1 MEKTQISIIEKSA
14 ISGKEIDVYGTI
26 EEPLFR
32 AKDVADWIA
41 HSDVHKMIAA
51 VDEDEKVRKII
62 PTLGGNQ
69 EVWMLTENGLYEVLM
84 LSRKKEAKLFKKG
97 VKKVLHEIR
106 TKGGYIA
113 TRQDDSPEMIMARAL
128 KIADETIKRNKE
140 RLKELELTTQ
150 KQAQE
155 IEVKDAQITEL
166 NTAVSEMQ
174 PKVSYVD
181 TILQCKDTVQTSII
195 AQDYGK
201 TAKAF
206 NILLRNFG
214 IQRKIGTTWV
224 LYAKHISN
232 GYVQSKTFKYR
243 HKDGTEGAR
252 TYSEWTQR
260 GRLFLYDTLKKHGI
274 LPLIEKSSTLTNEAK

>member
-1 MEKTQISIIEKSA
+1 MNDTNSLSVIDGVSGMTSLEIAEVTGKQHKNVMRDIRNILEQGVQQLNFEPMQKSVPTHNGGHKSIPYYRLTPKGCLILA
-14 ISGKEIDVYGTI
+14 SGYDALLRE
-26 EEPLFR
+26 
-32 AKDVADWIA
+32 
-41 HSDVHKMIAA
+41 
-51 VDEDEKVRKII
+51 KII
-62 PTLGGNQ
+62 NRL
-69 EVWMLTENGLYEVLM
+69 
-84 LSRKKEAKLFKKG
+84 EALEKNSKPQL
-97 VKKVLHEIR
+97 
-106 TKGGYIA
+106 
-113 TRQDDSPEMIMARAL
+113 PETYLDAL
-128 KIADETIKRNKE
+128 KQLVSSEEQKQQLALENKR
-140 RLKELELTTQ
+140 
-150 KQAQE
+150 QAQE

-274 LPLIEKSSTLTNEAK
+274 LPLIEKSSTLTNETK

>member
-1 MEKTQISIIEKSA
+1 MNDTNSLSVIDGVSGMTSLEIAEVTGKQHKNVMRDIRNILEQGVQQLNFEPMQKSVPTNNGGHKSIPYYRLTPKGCLILA
-14 ISGKEIDVYGTI
+14 SGYDALLRE
-26 EEPLFR
+26 
-32 AKDVADWIA
+32 
-41 HSDVHKMIAA
+41 
-51 VDEDEKVRKII
+51 KII
-62 PTLGGNQ
+62 NRLETLEKNNKPQ
-69 EVWMLTENGLYEVLM
+69 L
-84 LSRKKEAKLFKKG
+84 
-97 VKKVLHEIR
+97 
-106 TKGGYIA
+106 
-113 TRQDDSPEMIMARAL
+113 PETYLDAL
-128 KIADETIKRNKE
+128 KQLVISEEQKQQLALENKR
-140 RLKELELTTQ
+140 
-150 KQAQE
+150 QAQE

-260 GRLFLYDTLKKHGI
+260 GRLFLYDMLKEHGI

>member
-1 MEKTQISIIEKSA
+1 MNDTNSLSVIDGVLGMTSLEIAEVTGKQHKNVMRDIRNILEQGVQQLNFEPMQKSVPTYNGGHKSIPYYRLSPKGCLILA
-14 ISGKEIDVYGTI
+14 SGYDALLRE
-26 EEPLFR
+26 
-32 AKDVADWIA
+32 
-41 HSDVHKMIAA
+41 
-51 VDEDEKVRKII
+51 KII
-62 PTLGGNQ
+62 NRL
-69 EVWMLTENGLYEVLM
+69 
-84 LSRKKEAKLFKKG
+84 EALEKNSKPQL
-97 VKKVLHEIR
+97 
-106 TKGGYIA
+106 
-113 TRQDDSPEMIMARAL
+113 PETYLDAL
-128 KIADETIKRNKE
+128 KQLVSSEEQKQQLALENKR
-140 RLKELELTTQ
+140 
-150 KQAQE
+150 QAQE

-174 PKVSYVD
+174 PKVSYLD

-260 GRLFLYDTLKKHGI
+260 GRLFLYDTLKEHGI